1 MMKKKNNQNNSS
13 TNQLE
18 KSTSIYLESITLL
31 FIISLLVIDFFPQF
45 GSIEI
50 TAPQC
55 LYLSV
60 INILAGFFILQNQD
74 IISNG
79 LVATLKKSILVKVYF
94 IFFIICGL
102 SLFLAPNLS
111 LAIFNFRSIT
121 IFFSTFLI
129 LSTFLYNRLDLF
141 YKIAFLVGISVLIQ
155 SLLALNNFIGI
166 AKSTGVY
173 EALIS
178 LKGNTG
184 NINIHS
190 ASLVGKLPFLLIGIL
205 HFTDWK
211 KWLLLFTFLLGSLN
225 IFLVAARASYIS
237 LFIVI
242 VSFIALYIKFNDTK
256 KNNLKNISY
265 LIIPIAMAFIIGNVI
280 FTKVTGYDRYKSIFS
295 RVTQITE
302 TQDDSSINTR
312 FTYWENAVKVKK
324 KNPISGIGLGNWK
337 VEAMPYERLQANN
350 LLVSDHPHN
359 DFLEIAAETG
369 ILNAVIY
376 ILIFIFGAF
385 LNLKNIVSNKQ
396 NEKKVI
402 ASIALLLL
410 ACYTIDALFNFPLYR
425 PTMQINFCFFLV
437 LTVLNSNPIEI
448 TQEFRFKKTITLIL
462 IIFSLGTL
470 YFSYCTFKA
479 YQLMND
485 TRVDMAQDEA
495 KYKLT
500 ANEIIKRLPKFP
512 DTQTNSQ
519 PFVEL
524 AAIYSLKEKNYPQAV
539 KYFNLSHKI
548 NPHTGRTEWY
558 KYRMHKELG
567 NKDSTYYYAMKALEI
582 RPRNESYY
590 YSAIDVEVIKK
601 DTLGVLNIHN
611 EFIKYVNEPNIW
623 LNTSSALALSNY
635 SSKGLIKFIDKA
647 LTEFPKD
654 TTLSNRKKSF
664 LNDALIKQNNV
675 QKAINVAPKTNYLA
689 LASQYGAENKFD
701 KALLYYKKA
710 LIEDPNNIAI
720 TQNIG
725 ICYFKTNQFKSA
737 ILYLEKTLNSPTLTD
752 GKTEFILGAC
762 YLNTNNKEKGCH
774 FIKIADGKK
783 YAPAKDV
790 LAQFCK

>member
-1 MMKKKNNQNNSS
+1 MNKKNNQNNSS
-13 TNQLE
+13 VNQLE
-18 KSTSIYLESITLL
+18 PSSTVYFDSITVL
-31 FIISLLVIDFFPQF
+31 FIISLLIIDFFPQF

-60 INILAGFFILQNQD
+60 INILAGFFIFQNPN

-79 LVATLKKSILVKVYF
+79 FITTLKKSIIVKAYF
-94 IFFIICGL
+94 LFFIICGL
-102 SLFLAPNLS
+102 SLFFAPNLS
-111 LAIFNFRSIT
+111 LAIFNYRSIT
-121 IFFSTFLI
+121 IFFCSFFI
-129 LSTFLYNRLDLF
+129 LSAFLHNRLNLI
-141 YKIAFLVGISVLIQ
+141 YKISFLVGISVLIQ
-155 SLLALNNFIGI
+155 SLFALNDFIGI
-166 AKSTGVY
+166 AKSTGVF
-173 EALIS
+173 EALIG

-184 NINIHS
+184 NINIFS
-190 ASLVGKLPFLLIGIL
+190 ASIVGKLPFLLIGIL
-205 HFTDWK
+205 HFTNWK
-211 KWLLLFTFLLGSLN
+211 KWLLLFAFFLGTLN

-237 LFIVI
+237 LFVLTI
-242 VSFIALYIKFNDTK
+242 SFIVLYIKFNNTK
-256 KNNLKNISY
+256 KNNYINIIY
-265 LIIPIAMAFIIGNVI
+265 LIVPLLTAFIICNVI
-280 FTKVTGYDRYKSIFS
+280 FTKVTGHDRYKSIFS
-295 RVTQITE
+295 RITQITDN
-302 TQDDSSINTR
+302 QDDSSINTR
-312 FTYWENAVKVKK
+312 FTYWENAIRVIKK
-324 KNPISGIGLGNWK
+324 DPVLGLGLGNWK
-337 VEAMPYERLQANN
+337 IEAMPYERLQANN

-376 ILIFIFGAF
+376 LFIFIFGVF
-385 LNLKNIVSNKQ
+385 INLKTIFSNK
-396 NEKKVI
+396 EKERQII
-402 ASIALLLL
+402 ASIALLIL

-437 LTVLNSNPIEI
+437 LTVLNTGTIESI
-448 TQEFRFKKTITLIL
+448 KEFRFKKTVTIIL
-462 IIFSLGTL
+462 IIISLVTL

-485 TRVDMAQDEA
+485 TRVDMTQDES

-500 ANEIIKRLPKFP
+500 ANEIISRLPKFP

-524 AAIYSLKEKNYPQAV
+524 AAIYSLKEKNYPQAI

-567 NKDSTYYYAMKALEI
+567 NKDSTYYYAMKAFEI

-601 DTLGVLNIHN
+601 DTLSVLNIHN
-611 EFIKYVNEPNIW
+611 EFIKYVNQPNIW

-635 SSKGLIKFIDKA
+635 SSKGLIEFIDKA
-647 LTEFPKD
+647 LTEFPQD
-654 TTLSNRKKSF
+654 TTLLNRKKSF

-675 QKAINVAPKTNYLA
+675 QKVITVTPKTNYLA
-689 LASQYGAENKFD
+689 LASQFGAENKFD

-710 LIEDPNNIAI
+710 LIEDPNNITI

-752 GKTEFILGAC
+752 GKTEFILGAS

-774 FIKIADGKK
+774 FIKIADSKK

-790 LAQFCK
+790 LAQYCK